1 MSRRKGFTLLEIVKS
16 EPEVNMYVHAQP
28 FHKRKFFFTANQK
41 VTFQWLLLISS
52 KKGSAC
58 LIASPVNNTAQKT
71 LDAVALVE
79 DTVAI

>member
-1 MSRRKGFTLLEIVKS
+1 MHNPSTKE
-16 EPEVNMYVHAQP
+16 N
-28 FHKRKFFFTANQK
+28 FFFTANQK